1 MKILDNPAVSVI
13 KSTHKQGGHKAAAA
27 QDVLIHKWP
36 RYKSRA
42 KNKNK
47 KEKERERERNGK
59 GRKEKKRKRGLKGA
73 SQQKEP
79 ATFTLI
85 DATYLLRICFSW
97 SV

>member
-47 KEKERERERNGK
+47 KEKEREREKRK
-59 GRKEKKRKRGLKGA
+59 RKKRKEKKKRFKGRESAKGA
-73 SQQKEP
+73 SD
-79 ATFTLI
+79 FHF
-85 DATYLLRICFSW
+85 D
-97 SV
+97 